1 LQSSKDKEQ
10 LERGRNSETPAP
22 PSQTRPHAGI
32 TRRVALIVILV
43 LLVLAAGTLIAAQ
56 LLKHTSNAVSGQAQQ
71 NVTAL
76 AANANGVFNFVDQPD
91 GSGHSNTI
99 IISINSLLTPANGYH
114 YEAWF
119 VDSTT
124 KQHLALGALTLK
136 NQVYSLTYSN
146 HGVNLVGLGNEIDIT
161 LEHTAVTAPGGKVL
175 LSAAFPPH
183 SFVYVKRMLYS
194 FTNTPD
200 KIGLLVG
207 LIEQAKLLNTVAHQL
222 TTKPDEAITQCTAQS
237 TLDIMEGQSGPNYKP
252 LPANC
257 AAPGITSNGDG
268 YGLLGGNGYIA
279 NTQAQ
284 DLLANN
290 QSDANSLI
298 HEHSKHVTYGLQDM
312 KSWLTVAQQDALMLL
327 KNPAASGKA
336 QELST
341 LANHAYYG
349 YDANHDGFIEY
360 APGEAGAMISYQ
372 HGQFM
377 TSLVLAP
384 AS

>member
-1 LQSSKDKEQ
+1 MQSSKDKEQ
-10 LERGRNSETPAP
+10 LERGRYSEAPAS
-22 PSQTRPHAGI
+22 PSKARPRAGI
-32 TRRVALIVILV
+32 TRRVALIVVLV
-43 LLVLAAGTLIAAQ
+43 LLVLAAGTLVAAQ
-56 LLKHTSNAVSGQAQQ
+56 LLKNTSSAVPGQAQQ
-71 NVTAL
+71 NVAAL
-76 AANANGVFNFVDQPD
+76 AANANGVFNIIDQPG

-99 IISINSLLTPANGYH
+99 TISINGLLTPPAGYQ

-124 KQHLALGALTLK
+124 KHHLAPGALTLK
-136 NQVYSLTYSN
+136 DQVYSLTYSD

-161 LEHTAVTAPGGKVL
+161 LEHGAVTAPGGKVL
-175 LSAAFPPH
+175 LSAAFPPQ

-207 LIEQAKLLNTVAHQL
+207 LIEQAKLLNTVTHQL
-222 TTKPDEAITQCTAQS
+222 TANPDGTVTRCIAQS
-237 TLDIMEGQSGPNYKP
+237 ALDIMEGQSGPNYKP
-252 LPANC
+252 LSANC
-257 AAPGITSNGDG
+257 AALGIAGKGDG
-268 YGLLGGNGYIA
+268 YGLLGANGYIA

-284 DLLANN
+284 DSLANN
-290 QSDANSLI
+290 QPDANSLI
-298 HEHSKHVTYGLQDM
+298 HEHSRHVTYGLQDM
-312 KSWLTVAQQDALMLL
+312 KSWLTMAQQDALSLL
-327 KNPAASGKA
+327 NNPAGSGKA
-336 QELST
+336 QELAT

-349 YDANHDGFIEY
+349 YDANHDGVIEY
-360 APGEAGAMISYQ
+360 VPGEAGAMISYQ